1 MCCRYYYDEKMA
13 REIEKICMNID
24 RKIRMAAGEFRPS
37 DKAPVITCRAK
48 KLILE
53 EMQWGFP
60 QQDGKGL
67 LINARCEGIEEKKT
81 FGESVKRRRCV
92 IPASG
97 YFEWDSR
104 KNKVTFNRTD
114 NKLVYM
120 AGVYNLVDNAERF
133 VIITTEANESVS
145 NVHDRMP
152 LILEENEIDIWIYDN
167 HATEF
172 ILSKKTP
179 KMEQHSEYEQQTL
192 QMFYRGKRKRNE
204 TR

>member
-13 REIEKICMNID
+13 REIEKICKNID
-24 RKIRMAAGEFRPS
+24 RKLRMAAGEVCPS
-37 DKAPVITCRAK
+37 EKAPVIIGRK
-48 KLILE
+48 GKLLLD

-67 LINARCEGIEEKKT
+67 LINARCEGIDEKKT
-81 FGESVKRRRCV
+81 FGESVRRRRCV

-104 KNKVTFNRTD
+104 KNKVTFNRAD
-114 NKLVYM
+114 HKPVYM

-133 VIITTEANESVS
+133 VVITTEANESVS

-152 LILEENEIDIWIYDN
+152 LVLEENEIDMWIYDDK
-167 HATEF
+167 ATEF
-172 ILSKKTP
+172 ILNKKSP
-179 KMEQHSEYEQQTL
+179 ELGQHREYEQQTL
-192 QMFYRGKRKRNE
+192 GSFL
-204 TR
+204 